1 MDIKAKLYTIQ
12 HCSRYPDCT
21 LRCNPDNNPHCLF
34 DECFV
39 GEPYNI
45 CIQTERSVQ
54 DSLSVKAS
62 IKPLN
67 KYKICKRG
75 EEIEYPMTDIMLN
88 KIYVEACVC
97 LLEEEKKLELTKVR
111 LKELKSMLYDKTQNK
126 YTFENIK
133 ESEQK
138 IKNVNIKKGRMLFDD
153 NKITEAQ
160 EEFCK
165 CMNLKTVGYLDA
177 ETNYN
182 IIRCRIKQN
191 DIRDDIFGLKWLPME
206 DVWVKVIMDELMM
219 NYVREPEIYA
229 NIYKA
234 FNNNPYGYLENYNK
248 TQYEEDKITES
259 QWVYVMKFVRE
270 CKIDVSTKNDLILEN
285 MIKTLNFADI
295 LYDKS
300 EYGKA
305 INLYDKFLDS
315 YKELIHPVFIDEN
328 IDVSLIDLDRQ
339 MLLTYYGKAHSY
351 AYLNET
357 KKLIELL
364 EQMKKNKML
373 SDNMWALFVLD
384 NIFRK
389 TNIISDKKFVRFIH
403 KMYQGCPH
411 HEMED
416 YNDAAQTN
424 LTNDEWVTV
433 QKYISDNKINEDYL
447 SSGEDEDEYS
457 DFSV

>member
-1 MDIKAKLYTIQ
+1 MDIKANLYTIQ

-21 LRCNPDNNPHCLF
+21 LRCNPDNNPHYLF

-45 CIQTERSVQ
+45 CIRTERFVQ

-75 EEIEYPMTDIMLN
+75 EEIEYPMTDVMLN

-111 LKELKSMLYDKTQNK
+111 LVELKSMLYDKTRNK

-133 ESEQK
+133 QSEQK
-138 IKNVNIKKGRMLFDD
+138 IKERYIKNGRILFDN
-153 NKITEAQ
+153 NKIIEAQ
-160 EEFCK
+160 EEFNK

-177 ETNYN
+177 EHNYN

-191 DIRDDIFGLKWLPME
+191 DIRDDIFGLKWLSME
-206 DVWVKVIMDELMM
+206 DVWVKVIMDELISK
-219 NYVREPEIYA
+219 YIKDPEIYA

-234 FNNNPYGYLENYNK
+234 FNNNPHGSLENYNK
-248 TQYEEDKITES
+248 TQSEEDKITES
-259 QWVYVMKFVRE
+259 QWADVIKFVRE
-270 CKIDVSTKNDLILEN
+270 CKSDIRDKNDLFLEN
-285 MIKTLNFADI
+285 MRKTLNFADV
-295 LYDKS
+295 LYDKG
-300 EYGKA
+300 EYCEA
-305 INLYDKFLDS
+305 INLYSKSLD
-315 YKELIHPVFIDEN
+315 YYGDLIHPVFIDEN
-328 IDVSLIDLDRQ
+328 IDVLLIDLDRQ
-339 MLLTYYGKAHSY
+339 VLLTYYGKAHSH
-351 AYLNET
+351 AYLNEI
-357 KKLIELL
+357 KKLIELF

-373 SDNMWALFVLD
+373 SDNMWALYILD

-389 TNIISDKKFVRFIH
+389 TNIILDKKFVRFIH
-403 KMYQGCPH
+403 QMYQGCPYH
-411 HEMED
+411 TMDD

-424 LTNDEWVTV
+424 ITKDEWAIV

-447 SSGEDEDEYS
+447 LSGEDEDEYS